1 MQIYKL
7 NSDVNFEE
15 KNDLEVVICLDKK
28 FENSLPDPR
37 HKDLGWRGIRE
48 KVAVNPTLNYEK
60 KKISLGIVE
69 EGEDF
74 ISGEFFP
81 IELNFDYL
89 NSISFKKGCFIGQE
103 VTSRMHRKGKP
114 KKEFFQSLLI
124 EKINLV
130 RIFL

>member
-15 KNDLEVVICLDKK
+15 KNDLEVVICLDKE

-37 HKDLGWRGIRE
+37 HIDLGWRGIRR
-48 KVAVNPTLNYEK
+48 KGSSKSNSDNYEK

-74 ISGEFFP
+74 ISGEFF
-81 IELNFDYL
+81 L
-89 NSISFKKGCFIGQE
+89 
-103 VTSRMHRKGKP
+103 
-114 KKEFFQSLLI
+114 
-124 EKINLV
+124 
-130 RIFL
+130 

>member
-37 HKDLGWRGIRE
+37 HKDLGWRGIR
-48 KVAVNPTLNYEK
+48 KKSSSKSDPLNYEK

-114 KKEFFQSLLI
+114 KKRVFEKNWRTFF
-124 EKINLV
+124 N
-130 RIFL
+130 